1 MMEVRRIDDSLT
13 VAYQIQ
19 PEDVAEIARAG
30 FKAVIC
36 NRPDNEEPGQP
47 GVAEIHTAAEANG
60 LAFHHI
66 PIASGVFA
74 DDAISAFRETRQQAG
89 GPVFAYCRTGTR
101 CVTLDALANPDDK
114 TTDEIIRAAAEVG
127 YDLSPLRDRIGVS

>member
-1 MMEVRRIDDSLT
+1 MDARKIDDRLT

-19 PEDVAEIARAG
+19 PEDLPAIAEAG

-47 GVAEIHTAAEANG
+47 SVAEIGAAAEANG
-60 LAFHHI
+60 LAFHHL
-66 PIASGVFA
+66 PTSSGMFPEEVVA
-74 DDAISAFRETRQQAG
+74 TFREVRQQAG

-101 CVTLDALANPDDK
+101 CVMLDALANPDGK
-114 TTDEIIRAAAEVG
+114 AEDEIIRDAARAG
-127 YDLSPLRDRIGVS
+127 YDLSPLRGRIGTG

>member
-1 MMEVRRIDDSLT
+1 MDARKIDDRLT

-19 PEDVAEIARAG
+19 SEDLPAIAEAG

-47 GVAEIHTAAEANG
+47 GVAEIRAAAEANG
-60 LAFHHI
+60 LVFHHI
-66 PIASGVFA
+66 PTSSGLFPDEVVA
-74 DDAISAFRETRQQAG
+74 NFRKARQQAG

-101 CVTLDALANPDDK
+101 CVMIDALANPDGK
-114 TTDEIIRAAAEVG
+114 SAEEIIRAASAAG
-127 YDLSPLRDRIGVS
+127 YDLAPLRGRIGAG